1 MKGMQYTI
9 VNLDNGLYAQWD
21 EDVIIFDTQEE
32 AEEMINTFQNFFKH
46 TKLEIKK
53 GIYYIDN
60 SINFKDFK
68 KKKDYLNHEEVKEED

>member
-32 AEEMINTFQNFFKH
+32 AEQFLRE
-46 TKLEIKK
+46 LE
-53 GIYYIDN
+53 
-60 SINFKDFK
+60 
-68 KKKDYLNHEEVKEED
+68 E

>member
-32 AEEMINTFQNFFKH
+32 AEEMINIFQNFFKH

-60 SINFKDFK
+60 SINFKDLK